1 MDQSLGY
8 NKQYFITALYDVTVH
23 GKVYNNVDLQKGQ
36 IWKTEE

>member
-8 NKQYFITALYDVTVH
+8 NKQYFITALYDVTAH
-23 GKVYNNVDLQKGQ
+23 GKGYNVDLQKGQ